1 MYLMNYVKE
10 CGSFIF
16 CLLFVLQKINVPH
29 GGDVSE
35 LLLMSFCMFVVFKWL
50 PITFWGFVQLGK
62 SKLKCSFQHKSQIE
76 KLLLMLAHQ
85 PQLHKTDVT
94 CRFFV
99 GNSQI

>member
-50 PITFWGFVQLGK
+50 PT
-62 SKLKCSFQHKSQIE
+62 
-76 KLLLMLAHQ
+76 
-85 PQLHKTDVT
+85 T
-94 CRFFV
+94 V
-99 GNSQI
+99 GA

>member
-50 PITFWGFVQLGK
+50 PIT
-62 SKLKCSFQHKSQIE
+62 LKALCRCGNRIPSACKR
-76 KLLLMLAHQ
+76 Q
-85 PQLHKTDVT
+85 PNL
-94 CRFFV
+94 
-99 GNSQI
+99 

>member
-50 PITFWGFVQLGK
+50 PITFPAQK
-62 SKLKCSFQHKSQIE
+62 QCRTKIE
-76 KLLLMLAHQ
+76 IKAKHLCA
-85 PQLHKTDVT
+85 DF
-94 CRFFV
+94 R
-99 GNSQI
+99 

>member
-50 PITFWGFVQLGK
+50 PITVLG
-62 SKLKCSFQHKSQIE
+62 
-76 KLLLMLAHQ
+76 
-85 PQLHKTDVT
+85 
-94 CRFFV
+94 
-99 GNSQI
+99 